1 MARIST
7 KNMQSKEINQKR
19 GPTTGNESTGTKRAD
34 FMSEK
39 AASGSE
45 KSELANMITGAV
57 SARGKGMQGFRDK
70 STEGLSPKTNV
81 GRGPTK
87 GNAGKQKSG
96 AARRGALGATS
107 GY

>member
-1 MARIST
+1 MRIST
-7 KNMQSKEINQKR
+7 ANMQSKAVNQKR
-19 GPTTGNESTGTKRAD
+19 GPTTGNQSTGTKRAD

-39 AASGSE
+39 AKSGSE
-45 KSELANMITGAV
+45 KSQLADMITDAFA
-57 SARGKGMQGFRDK
+57 ARGRGMKGFRDPAV
-70 STEGLSPKTNV
+70 EGIHATTNV

-96 AARRGALGATS
+96 AARKGALGASS

>member
-7 KNMQSKEINQKR
+7 TNMQAKSINQKR

-39 AASGSE
+39 AKSGSE
-45 KSELANMITGAV
+45 KSELATMITGAV
-57 SARGKGMQGFRDK
+57 AARGKGMQGFRDK
-70 STEGLSPKTNV
+70 STEGLHTKTNV

-96 AARRGALGATS
+96 AARKGALGATS

>member
-7 KNMQSKEINQKR
+7 KNMQAKSINQKR
-19 GPTTGNESTGTKRAD
+19 GPTTGNDSTGTKRAD

-39 AASGSE
+39 ARTGSE
-45 KSELANMITGAV
+45 KSDLADMITGAV
-57 SARGKGMQGFRDK
+57 AARGNGMRGFRDK
-70 STEGLSPKTNV
+70 STEGLHTKTNV
-81 GRGPTK
+81 GRGPTR

-96 AARRGALGATS
+96 AARKGAMGATS

>member
-7 KNMQSKEINQKR
+7 TNMQAKSINQKR

-39 AASGSE
+39 AKSGSE
-45 KSELANMITGAV
+45 KSELADMITGAV
-57 SARGKGMQGFRDK
+57 AARGKGMQGFRDK

-81 GRGPTK
+81 GRGPTR

-96 AARRGALGATS
+96 AARKGALGATS